1 MRVDVV
7 IRQLERTLERLSW
20 NAEQQIEYMSRFG
33 VGSDE
38 MALDFDDAFRTTS
51 GMIRQGL
58 MPDSLREAL
67 HPVDEILTEMTDSH
81 EDEWDEE
88 AVSESRTWSIL
99 RKAAATSLISLKET
113 EFETGS
119 DCDL

>member
-1 MRVDVV
+1 MRIDVA
-7 IRQLERTLERLSW
+7 IRQLERALERLSW

-51 GMIRQGL
+51 GMIRQGI
-58 MPDSLREAL
+58 MPDSLRETL
-67 HPVDEILTEMTDSH
+67 RPVDEILTEMTDSH

-88 AVSESRTWSIL
+88 AVSESRIWSIL